1 MATERGKHELANQS
15 NKWVYG
21 DFNDIW
27 YDANTDIFGLNLLCY
42 TKYQHIRTSYR
53 GAYTLENRGHNYR
66 LDNAHVDGS
75 AAYFSAA
82 NEAYISIK
90 LWEET
95 GLRWAANQHV
105 YLKRGTTKKTI
116 TLVSQNPNYT
126 YAFWNHEVS
135 GTFDTPT
142 FSWDK
147 PTAKVSVNNGVVG
160 KATINVTDKVF
171 AKGALPASLELEEL
185 YCDTKASP
193 TTKRTI
199 GTAFTVTPGTKY
211 YYKYYIKDNHK
222 TSNTYTG
229 SFVAVKPSAPVINSF
244 KTTEITDNSISVSL
258 TASAGSG
265 ATISQIR
272 YSKDGGRT
280 WEGTGTNKT
289 YTFNNLTENTTYSLV
304 AEVKDN
310 YNQITKS
317 SVVSAKTLVGKFFK
331 LINSDGSVS
340 THKAYLINSDGSK
353 IEIKKSMIKVIG
365 G

>member
-15 NKWVYG
+15 NKWVYA
-21 DFNDIW
+21 DFGDIW
-27 YDANTDIFGLNLLCY
+27 YDVNNDLFGINLICY
-42 TKYQHIRTSYR
+42 TEYQHIRASYS
-53 GAYTLENRGHNYR
+53 GAYTLEKRGHNYR
-66 LDNAHVDGS
+66 LENAHLNGDTG
-75 AAYFSAA
+75 YFSGA
-82 NEAYISIK
+82 EERYISIR
-90 LWEET
+90 LWEKT
-95 GLRWAANQHV
+95 GLRWKGEHHI
-105 YLKRGTTKKTI
+105 YLPRGTTKKNVRI
-116 TLVSQNPNYT
+116 VSQNPNYT

-135 GTFDTPT
+135 GAFDTPT
-142 FSWDK
+142 FSWNK
-147 PTAKVSVNNGVVG
+147 PTANVNVNNSIVG
-160 KATINVTDKVF
+160 KATINVTNKVF
-171 AKGALPASLELEEL
+171 AQGALPASLELEEL

-199 GTAFTVTPGTKY
+199 GTAFTVTPGTTY

-229 SFVAVKPSAPVINSF
+229 SFVAVKPSAPIINSF

-272 YSKDGGRT
+272 YSKDGGKT
-280 WEGTGTNKT
+280 WEGTGANKT
-289 YTFNNLTENTTYSLV
+289 YTFNNLTENTTYSLM
-304 AEVKDN
+304 ASVKDN
-310 YNQITKS
+310 YNQTTKS

-331 LINSDGSVS
+331 LVKNDGSVT

-353 IEIKKSMIKVIG
+353 IEIKKSMIKLIG